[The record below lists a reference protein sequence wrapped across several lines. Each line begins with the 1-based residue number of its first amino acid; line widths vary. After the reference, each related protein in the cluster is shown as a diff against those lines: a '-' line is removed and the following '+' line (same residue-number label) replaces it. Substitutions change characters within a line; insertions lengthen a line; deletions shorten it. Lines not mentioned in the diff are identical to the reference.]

1 MDMDKHIISQFD
13 DELRNLHNMIMEM
26 AQLCETQ
33 LHTLSSYLRQ
43 ESELHT
49 LQEICEM
56 DERVNRYHIDI
67 NQECVRL
74 IAKRAPVAT
83 DLRYINASDRL
94 TTDLERIGDECCKIA
109 RFLCRDSVDKQ
120 SRLWREIRPTV
131 RLAKNML
138 TRTVDI
144 VARFD
149 AESANLMLKDDDELN
164 ANYASTMRQIIS
176 YMLEDSS
183 TITQGIDILM
193 AAKALERI
201 GDHCINIAGAVIF
214 AIEGE
219 DIRKRDDRAAFS
231 PKY

>member
-1 MDMDKHIISQFD
+1 MDMDKHIISRFD
-13 DELRNLHNMIMEM
+13 DELHNLQNMIMEM

-33 LHTLSSYLRQ
+33 LHTLSTYLRQ
-43 ESELHT
+43 ESELQT
-49 LQEICEM
+49 LKEIGEM
-56 DERVNRYHIDI
+56 DERVNQYHIDI

-83 DLRYINASDRL
+83 DLRYISASDRL
-94 TTDLERIGDECCKIA
+94 TTDFERIGDECCKIA
-109 RFLCRDSVDKQ
+109 RFLCRETIDTQ

-144 VARFD
+144 IARFD
-149 AESANLMLKDDDELN
+149 ADSAHLLIQDDDELN
-164 ANYASTMRQIIS
+164 ANYTSTMRQIIS

-183 TITQGIDILM
+183 TITQGIDVLM

-214 AIEGE
+214 AIEGK
-219 DIRKRDDRAAFS
+219 DIRKPQR
-231 PKY
+231 P